1 MGLEDQFLFLSITLH
16 PLYGLILP
24 NPVDKYI
31 KKCEVEELSTTV
43 MNMEFLDRF
52 KNPDLQPLICRESG
66 IIVGCSPD
74 IKDGISIDD
83 ELRCSLLDQTSLN
96 YDLF

>member
-1 MGLEDQFLFLSITLH
+1 M
-16 PLYGLILP
+16 
-24 NPVDKYI
+24 DKYI

-43 MNMEFLDRF
+43 MNMEFLDRY

-74 IKDGISIDD
+74 VKETGLKWTVRGRLVTFSW
-83 ELRCSLLDQTSLN
+83 S
-96 YDLF
+96 Y

>member
-1 MGLEDQFLFLSITLH
+1 M
-16 PLYGLILP
+16 
-24 NPVDKYI
+24 
-31 KKCEVEELSTTV
+31 EELSTTV

-74 IKDGISIDD
+74 IKEPGFHRTV
-83 ELRCSLLDQTSLN
+83 ENFQ
-96 YDLF
+96 

>member
-1 MGLEDQFLFLSITLH
+1 M
-16 PLYGLILP
+16 
-24 NPVDKYI
+24 
-31 KKCEVEELSTTV
+31 EELSTTV

-74 IKDGISIDD
+74 IKEPGLHRTL
-83 ELRCSLLDQTSLN
+83 ENFQ
-96 YDLF
+96 

>member
-1 MGLEDQFLFLSITLH
+1 M
-16 PLYGLILP
+16 
-24 NPVDKYI
+24 
-31 KKCEVEELSTTV
+31 EELSTTV

-74 IKDGISIDD
+74 IKEPGLHRTIENFQSVI
-83 ELRCSLLDQTSLN
+83 T
-96 YDLF
+96 YDS